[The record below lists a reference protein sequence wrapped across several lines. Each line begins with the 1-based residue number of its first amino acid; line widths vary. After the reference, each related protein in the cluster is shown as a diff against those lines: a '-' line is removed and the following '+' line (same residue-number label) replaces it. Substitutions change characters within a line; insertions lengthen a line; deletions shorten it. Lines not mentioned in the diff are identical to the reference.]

1 MSPQTRKP
9 NRTPFFGYRSRPL
22 GIFSVGSFLSSFS
35 ARGISGKEKWKK
47 GAIEEGDWCLLFVL
61 CCAFAPRLAE
71 ENSEATMQAKDGAFC
86 QSAPDLQTMQSPKA
100 AEDSA
105 KESDLKKARQK
116 SPENCLLPSLL
127 FAWPAVRC
135 ARHGRFSRLFDRLF
149 FIMMMTF
156 FCPTAGNFWR
166 PHPQQAKQKNA
177 VTKKRQRQ
185 QDARWSTFPFLFIF
199 IKKGKFTRTQR
210 KKNRIKKIS
219 FVLQSHN
226 VLPCLVPLFSLCSL
240 GCKSGRDDD
249 RDGRRPCLVSFFV

>member
-100 AEDSA
+100 TEDSA

-116 SPENCLLPSLL
+116 SPKNCLLPSLL

-135 ARHGRFSRLFDRLF
+135 ARHRRFSRLFDRLF
-149 FIMMMTF
+149 FHNDDDF
-156 FCPTAGNFWR
+156 LLSHRGQFLEASPTTGEA
-166 PHPQQAKQKNA
+166 
-177 VTKKRQRQ
+177 KKRSNEKE
-185 QDARWSTFPFLFIF
+185 ATA
-199 IKKGKFTRTQR
+199 TRR
-210 KKNRIKKIS
+210 EVVH
-219 FVLQSHN
+219 F
-226 VLPCLVPLFSLCSL
+226 
-240 GCKSGRDDD
+240 
-249 RDGRRPCLVSFFV
+249 SFFVHLYKKRKIHKDAAEEKQNKENLLCLAVAQCASLSRASFFIVFSGLQKWTRRRPRR